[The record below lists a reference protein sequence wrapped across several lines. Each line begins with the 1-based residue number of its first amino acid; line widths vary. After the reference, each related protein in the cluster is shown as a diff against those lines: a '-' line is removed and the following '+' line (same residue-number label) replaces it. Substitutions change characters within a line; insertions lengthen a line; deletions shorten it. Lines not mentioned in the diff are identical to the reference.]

1 MEYVRLLA
9 KNEQFKSFVNSTAV
23 AGLEI
28 VADFTPEHVFNAPEY
43 QELMLS
49 FNSKIHLYLS
59 RNQRSSYLKSARELQ
74 TSLHRVDHKIHP
86 QLKYDIWY
94 NLSINRQH
102 YLTTHLI
109 CAFLDLERLSC
120 MKPITQRI
128 EKEPQFTLVK
138 RVLLQP
144 IVKASL
150 KRIRNCRAL
159 IDWKHSRKS
168 SFSVLLQLDKQ
179 QIVMWLQS
187 WFMPRKY
194 TWF

>member
-1 MEYVRLLA
+1 MLA

-86 QLKYDIWY
+86 QLKYDI
-94 NLSINRQH
+94 
-102 YLTTHLI
+102 
-109 CAFLDLERLSC
+109 
-120 MKPITQRI
+120 
-128 EKEPQFTLVK
+128 
-138 RVLLQP
+138 
-144 IVKASL
+144 
-150 KRIRNCRAL
+150 
-159 IDWKHSRKS
+159 
-168 SFSVLLQLDKQ
+168 
-179 QIVMWLQS
+179 
-187 WFMPRKY
+187 
-194 TWF
+194 